1 MLSSAQENL
10 GFWFLWLATLV
21 VIVHQLFKSASSQ
34 EGILG
39 FVPPFCMMFAYFYI
53 VQAAIVATSLSDRI
67 SPEYLVLGQLAV
79 LLSLIGGLW
88 GWYRGSAGSI
98 RVDPREKSE
107 DNPQTL
113 WYLSLGAIF
122 VGLVGQYTFFS
133 MGFFQQGVL
142 SSQDVSGY
150 WYMLFHVAYPGIAIG
165 VALISRRAEF
175 RTGGPALL
183 LILCSFLLM
192 YPWIIAARRG
202 PLFPFVVVV
211 IYSYYLM
218 RPKVVNR
225 AVVIGSLGAAGVAM
239 LLLFAIRD
247 YTTSGLV
254 KFNEERLRQATAM
267 DIITGKAYEESDNE
281 YLYHCVYVGSVLETD
296 RYQWGTGYLSLM
308 THWIPR
314 SWWPDKPALAQ
325 GWFDPLTKEEMFN
338 ITGVYVTSGA
348 ASGGVAETFVNLAWF
363 APMFWFAIGWVMG
376 RAYLFGRRHPN
387 RVGPMIYVGML
398 AGMHWLISQGFG
410 AAFVPI
416 AIYVIVPILIYAV
429 AGKGRAVS
437 TKAPRSGIQPR
448 MANRMAM
455 RVTP

>member
-1 MLSSAQENL
+1 MFSSAQENL
-10 GFWFLWLATLV
+10 GFWFLWLVTVV
-21 VIVHQLFKSASSQ
+21 VIGHQLVRSASTKQ
-34 EGILG
+34 GILG

-67 SPEYLVLGQLAV
+67 SSDYLTLGQFVALV
-79 LLSLIGGLW
+79 SLIGGLW
-88 GWYRGSAGSI
+88 GWYKGSAGSI

-107 DNPQTL
+107 DNPQML
-113 WYLSLGAIF
+113 WYMALGAIL

-133 MGFFQQGVL
+133 MGFFQQGL
-142 SSQDVSGY
+142 LANQEVSGY

-165 VALISRRAEF
+165 VALISRRPEF
-175 RTGGPALL
+175 RSGGPALI
-183 LILCSFLLM
+183 LIIASFLLM

-218 RPKVVNR
+218 RPQLVNR
-225 AVVIGSLGAAGVAM
+225 AVVIGSLAAAGVAM
-239 LLLFAIRD
+239 LMLFAIRD

-254 KFNEERLRQATAM
+254 KFSEERLRQATAM

-281 YLYHCVYVGSVLETD
+281 YLYHCVFVGSVMETD
-296 RYQWGTGYLSLM
+296 RYQWGTAYLSLM

-325 GWFDPLTKEEMFN
+325 GWLDPLSKDEMYALS
-338 ITGVYVTSGA
+338 GVYVTTGA

-363 APMFWFAIGWVMG
+363 TPFFWFGIGWVMG
-376 RAYLFGRRHPN
+376 RVYLFGRRHPN

-398 AGMHWLISQGFG
+398 AGLHWLISQGFS

-416 AIYVIVPILIYAV
+416 AIYVAVPIGIYAV
-429 AGKGRAVS
+429 AGKRRAA
-437 TKAPRSGIQPR
+437 TKKTTRAAISAAADQRLTMRTAP
-448 MANRMAM
+448 
-455 RVTP
+455 